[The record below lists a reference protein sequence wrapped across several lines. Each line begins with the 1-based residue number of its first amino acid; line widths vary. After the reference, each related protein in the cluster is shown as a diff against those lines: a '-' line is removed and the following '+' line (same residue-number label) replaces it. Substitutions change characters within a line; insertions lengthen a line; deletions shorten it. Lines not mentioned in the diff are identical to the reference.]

1 MLLKLGIIATIL
13 IVGGIIFSS
22 EIQQYFPNTSTDGV
36 NSLKTDVNTLTT
48 ESFESAEQKITS
60 SAEQAGT
67 KLSDFGHQS
76 VQTAE
81 NTINSSV
88 EQAETKLS
96 EIKQDSSEFI
106 EENITDKFE
115 FLNSTKDSD

>member
-22 EIQQYFPNTSTDGV
+22 EIQQYLPNTSTDGV

-115 FLNSTKDSD
+115 FLNSTKESD

>member
-1 MLLKLGIIATIL
+1 MLLKLGIIASIL
-13 IVGGIIFSS
+13 IVGGFIFSS

-48 ESFESAEQKITS
+48 KSFESAEQKITS

-115 FLNSTKDSD
+115 FLNSTKESD

>member
-13 IVGGIIFSS
+13 IVSGIIFSS
-22 EIQQYFPNTSTDGV
+22 EIQQYFPNTSTDGA

-115 FLNSTKDSD
+115 FLNSTKESD

>member
-13 IVGGIIFSS
+13 VVGGIIFSS
-22 EIQQYFPNTSTDGV
+22 EIQQNFPNTSTDGV
-36 NSLKTDVNTLTT
+36 NSLKTDVNTLATN
-48 ESFESAEQKITS
+48 SFESAEQKITS

-106 EENITDKFE
+106 EENIADKFE

>member
-22 EIQQYFPNTSTDGV
+22 EIHQYFPNTSTDGV

-48 ESFESAEQKITS
+48 KSFESAEQKITS
-60 SAEQAGT
+60 SVEQAGT

-115 FLNSTKDSD
+115 FLNSTKESD